1 MMFWNVMSNVADCF
15 GYKSACWS
23 ISGDITLD
31 ATVMARLASSMPCST
46 LARSSLFSRTIRK
59 NWRISSSRLS
69 LSSRW
74 PRTAVRR
81 RPLSRVSSIR
91 VGLIVL
97 LAMRTPPYACFLGRY
112 FSMNSGLMRLSS
124 VSGRMDSS
132 SQPMF
137 SVSSMERFSSWP

>member
-1 MMFWNVMSNVADCF
+1 MMFLNVMSSVADCL
-15 GYKSACWS
+15 GVEQRLLQHL
-23 ISGDITLD
+23 GDITLD
-31 ATVMARLASSMPCST
+31 ATVMARLASSMPAST
-46 LARSSLFSRTIRK
+46 LARSALFSRTMRK
-59 NWRISSSRLS
+59 NCRISSSRLS

-74 PRTAVRR
+74 PRTAVRS

-97 LAMRTPPYACFLGRY
+97 LAMSAPPYACFLGRY

-124 VSGRMDSS
+124 VSGRMESS

-137 SVSSMERFSSWP
+137 SVSSIDRFSS

>member
-1 MMFWNVMSNVADCF
+1 
-15 GYKSACWS
+15 
-23 ISGDITLD
+23 
-31 ATVMARLASSMPCST
+31 MASKTINPTRMELTRL
-46 LARSSLFSRTIRK
+46 K
-59 NWRISSSRLS
+59 GRL
-69 LSSRW
+69 
-74 PRTAVRR
+74 RTAVRR

-137 SVSSMERFSSWP
+137 SVSSMERFSS